1 MNEDRKKRG
10 TAHSKFLT
18 AVAIS
23 ALFLSSGNAMA
34 TSSASAGI
42 SAVAEQQQTITV
54 NGLVVDA
61 TGEPIIGAS
70 VVEKGTSN
78 GIVTDLDGKFTLNV
92 KPGATLK
99 VSFVGHQPQEV
110 KATSTMKIVLK
121 EDTEL
126 LDEVVVVGYGTQKK
140 GNLTGAVATV
150 DIGKTLDS
158 RPIADVG
165 RGLQG
170 STPGLSI
177 TLPDAEVGSD
187 PKIKIRGQYA
197 SMNGGSDPL
206 ILLDN
211 VEIPSITLVNPDDI
225 ESISV
230 LKDAAASSIYGAKAA
245 FGVILITTKK
255 GAKTETVNVSYS
267 GNFSWQNVAK
277 DYNMGGIE
285 GMQYTV
291 DAMKNAGATAVGA
304 FYKVT
309 EEGLAKAREWEQKYG
324 GKLGVND
331 PTVYGRDWY
340 LNAAGQKIG
349 LRSYDAY
356 DYMVRDWAPTQ
367 SHNISVNGKSGNT
380 TYNIGLGYLDQSG
393 MNKVAKEDKFTRH
406 NASVRLS
413 TQFNKY
419 VTLNAGAIYSKR
431 IKSYPYL
438 TQSAYDQWYY
448 LYRWSTYY
456 PMGYDENG
464 NELRS
469 PAAEFHQANTSKLE
483 TNYTNINLGF
493 HLDLTKD
500 WTVDFDYT
508 HANEE
513 INWLRPGQRFTAA
526 DTWISPIARKD
537 ASGNAVY
544 VNSDGQVVSPTTAGA
559 MQAYDLRHWT
569 YTSVG
574 GAPDNINRRS
584 TNVQSNTINAYTTYN
599 LNLGDS
605 NKFKFMVGMNRVS
618 YVKEYH
624 QAQKKELLDY
634 ENVQFGGAAGEQTV
648 AGGKEWESQLG
659 FFGRINY
666 NLKDKYLF
674 EANLRY
680 DGTSKFP
687 THMQWRWF
695 PSFSAGWRVSE
706 EAFMSW
712 AKPALSSLK
721 ARASWGV
728 IGDQTVPNT
737 LYKSFLGSITQSSW
751 LDENGNKINHVYSP
765 TSLAA
770 DITWQYIATLDFG
783 VDARFFDS
791 KLGFTFDWYQR
802 DTQNMIVPAEGIPY
816 VYGVNAPRGNYGN
829 LRTKGWE
836 LSVDFNHR
844 FSNGLGINAMFT
856 LSDAITKI
864 TKSGSVTSIDDWY
877 NGKTYGE
884 IWGYRTDR
892 LYQKEDFEYDT
903 KGNLIPIVL
912 TAEHGEKNAGK
923 TMYKLKGDKP
933 VYQGFLQ
940 GSGIFK
946 YQPGDV
952 KFKDL
957 DGDGQITD
965 GSRSVNDHGDLE
977 VIGNSTPRY
986 EYGLRLGADYKGFDL
1001 SVFFQGVAKRDMW
1014 GSSSTTL
1021 AGFNTADGAIA
1032 KRFSTNYWTE
1042 SNTDAFYPRA
1052 WNMANS
1058 VNAYNMYRQDRYLLD
1073 MSYMRIKNITFGYTL
1088 PMNIT
1093 KKVWIQK
1100 ARFYFSMENFVTFDH
1115 LDGTPVDPEIIAG
1128 VGSSGLLSAENY
1140 QLGRAGISTPAFK
1153 SLSVGVQLN
1162 F

>member
-10 TAHSKFLT
+10 LANSKFLT

-23 ALFLSSGNAMA
+23 ALFLGSGNAMA
-34 TSSASAGI
+34 TQTTSGS
-42 SAVAEQQQTITV
+42 VPEVTEQLQSITV
-54 NGLVVDA
+54 TGIILDTA
-61 TGEPIIGAS
+61 GEPVIGAS
-70 VVEKGTSN
+70 VVEKGTTN
-78 GIVTDLDGKFTLNV
+78 GGITDLNGRFTLNV

-99 VSFVGHQPQEV
+99 ISYVGYETQEV
-110 KATSTMKIVLK
+110 KATKTMKVVLK
-121 EDTEL
+121 EDSEML
-126 LDEVVVVGYGTQKK
+126 SEVVVVGYGSQKK
-140 GNLTGAVATV
+140 ENLTGAVSTV

-170 STPGLSI
+170 TTPGLSI

-187 PKIKIRGQYA
+187 PTIKIRGQYA
-197 SMNGGSDPL
+197 SINGSATPL

-245 FGVILITTKK
+245 FGVVLITTKK
-255 GAKTETVNVSYS
+255 GAKTETVNVTYS

-285 GMQYTV
+285 GMEYTV
-291 DAMKNAGATAVGA
+291 DAMKNAGLTSVGA
-304 FYKVT
+304 FMKVT
-309 EEGLAKAREWEQKYG
+309 EEGLQKAKEWEQKYG
-324 GKLGVND
+324 GKLGAGD

-340 LNAAGQKIG
+340 VNAAGQKVG

-356 DYMVRDWAPTQ
+356 DYMVREWAPTQ
-367 SHNISVNGKSGNT
+367 SHNLSVNGKSGKT
-380 TYNIGLGYLDQSG
+380 TYNVGLGYLDQSG
-393 MNKVAKEDKFTRH
+393 MNKTAKKDNFERY

-419 VTLNAGAIYSKR
+419 ITLNAGAIYSKR
-431 IKSYPYL
+431 TKSYPYV

-469 PAAEFHQANTSKLE
+469 PAAEYHQANTSKLE
-483 TNYTNINLGF
+483 MNYTNINLGF
-493 HLDLTKD
+493 HLDLTD
-500 WTVDFDYT
+500 NWTVDFDYT

-513 INWLRPGQRFTAA
+513 TNWLRPGQSFTAA
-526 DTWISPIARKD
+526 DTWIAPVARTD
-537 ASGNAVY
+537 ADGNAIY
-544 VNSDGQVVSPTTAGA
+544 VNSDGQVVAQGVDGA
-559 MQAYDLRHWT
+559 MQAYDFKNWN
-569 YTSVG
+569 YTSKG
-574 GAPDNINRRS
+574 SAPDNINRRS
-584 TNVQSNTINAYTTYN
+584 TNTQRNTINAYTTYN
-599 LNLGDS
+599 LNLADI
-605 NKFKFMVGMNRVS
+605 NHFKFMAGMNRVS

-634 ENVQFGGAAGEQTV
+634 DNVQFGSAAGEQTV
-648 AGGKEWESQLG
+648 AGSKEWESQIG
-659 FFGRINY
+659 FFGRVNY
-666 NLKDKYLF
+666 NLMEKYLL
-674 EANLRY
+674 EANIRY

-687 THMQWRWF
+687 TDMQWRWF
-695 PSFSAGWRVSE
+695 PSFSAGWRASE
-706 EAFMSW
+706 EVFMEW
-712 AKPALSSLK
+712 AKPALSALK
-721 ARASWGV
+721 VRASWGI
-728 IGDQTVPNT
+728 IGDQTVSNS
-737 LYKSFLGSITQSSW
+737 LYTSNLGSISQSSW
-751 LDENGNKINHVYSP
+751 LDESGNKVNYVYSP
-765 TSLAA
+765 TAVA
-770 DITWQYIATLDFG
+770 RDITWQDIATLDIG
-783 VDARFFDS
+783 IDARFFNS
-791 KLGFTFDWYQR
+791 ELGFTFDWYQR
-802 DTQNMIVPAEGIPY
+802 DTKNMIVPAEGIPFA
-816 VYGVNAPRGNYGN
+816 YGVVAPSGNYGN

-836 LSVDFNHR
+836 LSIDYNHR
-844 FSNGLGINAMFT
+844 FSNGIGINAMFT
-856 LSDAITKI
+856 LSDAITKV
-864 TKSGSVTSIDDWY
+864 TEYGSTTGVDSWY

-903 KGNLIPIVL
+903 NGKLIEIVL
-912 TAEHGEKNAGK
+912 TEANGDKNAGK
-923 TMYKLKGDKP
+923 TVYKQKGNNP
-933 VYQGFLQ
+933 VYQGYLQ
-940 GSGIFK
+940 GSGSFK

-952 KFKDL
+952 KFQDL

-965 GSRSVNDHGDLE
+965 GSRSVDDHGDLE
-977 VIGNSTPRY
+977 VIGNTTPRY

-1001 SVFFQGVAKRDMW
+1001 SIFFQGVGKRDMW

-1032 KRFSTNYWTE
+1032 KRFSTDYWREDRT
-1042 SNTDAFYPRA
+1042 NAFYPRA
-1052 WNMANS
+1052 WNMAGS
-1058 VNAYNMYRQDRYLLD
+1058 VNANNMYRQDRYLLD
-1073 MSYMRIKNITFGYTL
+1073 MSYLRIKNITFGYTL
-1088 PMNIT
+1088 PAHLT

-1100 ARFYFSMENFVTFDH
+1100 ARFYCSLENFFTFDH
-1115 LDGTPVDPEIIAG
+1115 LDGTPLDPEVVAG
-1128 VGSSGLLSAENY
+1128 IGSSGLLSSDNY